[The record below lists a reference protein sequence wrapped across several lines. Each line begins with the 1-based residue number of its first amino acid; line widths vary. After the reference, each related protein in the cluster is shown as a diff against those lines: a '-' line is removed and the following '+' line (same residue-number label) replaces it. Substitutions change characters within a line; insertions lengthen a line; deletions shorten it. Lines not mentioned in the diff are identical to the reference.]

1 MTDPNNGLMTK
12 VWGPPGW
19 VFLHSVTFGYP
30 IEPTFAQ
37 KEHYRNFFTNIGN
50 IFPCKYCR
58 DSYKVFLQEIPLDNA
73 VLDTRNN
80 LVEWLWKI
88 HNRVNKKL
96 GTKPTGLREVKAR
109 YEKYRALCS
118 KGKQIGC
125 TIPTSGK
132 KLKTFIITLP
142 DICPKSILVLLVA
155 VATITWLFYKNKII
169 VL

>member
-1 MTDPNNGLMTK
+1 MADPNNGLMTK
-12 VWGPPGW
+12 VWGPLGW

-37 KEHYRNFFTNIGN
+37 KEHYRTFFTNIGN

-58 DSYKVFLQEIPLDNA
+58 DSYKDFIQEIPLDNY
-73 VLDTRNN
+73 VLDTRDN

-96 GTKPTGLREVKAR
+96 GTKQTGLGNVKTR
-109 YEKYRALCS
+109 YEKYRASCS

-125 TIPTSGK
+125 TIPMSGK
-132 KLKTFIITLP
+132 KLKTFVLTLP
-142 DICPKSILVLLVA
+142 DICPRTLLLMIFA
-155 VATITWLFYKNKII
+155 VVVTAWIFYKNKMI
-169 VL
+169 LL